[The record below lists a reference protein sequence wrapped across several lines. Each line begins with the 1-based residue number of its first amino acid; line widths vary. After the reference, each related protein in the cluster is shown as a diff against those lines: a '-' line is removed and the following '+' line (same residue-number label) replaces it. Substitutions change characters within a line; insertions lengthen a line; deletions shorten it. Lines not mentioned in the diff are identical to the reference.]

1 MSIRDDLREFEQALK
16 TISDFETIENLWA
29 HTDWLIENIEEQLGR
44 FNEFDVT
51 IARLKLISK
60 AMLPVMRRLKT
71 AA

>member
-29 HTDWLIENIEEQLGR
+29 HTDWLIENIEEQFGR

>member
-60 AMLPVMRRLKT
+60 AMLPVMRRQKT
-71 AA
+71 SS

>member
-16 TISDFETIENLWA
+16 TISDFETVENLWA

-60 AMLPVMRRLKT
+60 AMLPVMRRQKT
-71 AA
+71 SS